1 MRRVLSSSWLIPA
14 LLAVSACS
22 GDKPADAKADKLDER
37 LLGKGNADPV
47 LTSALEEQIMVDPGL
62 NNMSNRNAVKAPDA
76 PMTAPVPP
84 ETTGPSA
91 PASRPDAPTLGQ
103 LAAGQAKSARDKFS
117 GCGLDVD
124 YSMGWAN
131 RLPADLPLYPRARVE
146 EAAGSDMPGCKLR
159 AITFT
164 TPAPQRAVIDF
175 YIGQSKRV
183 GFASSTEAKG
193 RETLVG
199 GTRSDGAAY
208 YIVVTP
214 AEAGGTIVD
223 LVLNN
228 GV

>member
-1 MRRVLSSSWLIPA
+1 MRRVLPSLVLGTV
-14 LLAVSACS
+14 LLALTACG
-22 GDKPADAKADKLDER
+22 GDKPADDKVEKLDER

-47 LTSALEEQIMVDPGL
+47 LTSALEDQIMVDPSL
-62 NNMSNRNAVKAPDA
+62 SSMSNRNAVKAPDA
-76 PMTAPVPP
+76 PMTAPLPP

-91 PASRPDAPTLGQ
+91 ATQRPNAPTLGQ
-103 LAAGQAKSARDKFS
+103 LAAGQAKAARDKFA

-146 EAAGSDMPGCKLR
+146 EAAGSDVPGCKLR

-175 YIGQSKRV
+175 YIGQSKRS

-199 GTRSDGAAY
+199 GTRNDGAAY
-208 YIVVTP
+208 YVVVTP

-228 GV
+228 GA

>member
-1 MRRVLSSSWLIPA
+1 MRRVFSILLLGLALSSCGGT
-14 LLAVSACS
+14 SA
-22 GDKPADAKADKLDER
+22 DPKAEKLDER

-47 LTSALEEQIMVDPGL
+47 LTAALEDQIMVDPSL
-62 NNMSNRNAVKAPDA
+62 ANMANRNAVRTADA
-76 PMTAPVPP
+76 PMTAPLPP

-91 PASRPDAPTLGQ
+91 AAERPDAPTLGQ
-103 LAAGQAKSARDKFS
+103 MAANQARAARDKFA
-117 GCGLDVD
+117 GCALDVA
-124 YSMGWAN
+124 YSQGWAN

-146 EAAGSDMPGCKLR
+146 EAAGTDRPGCKLR
-159 AITFT
+159 AVTFT
-164 TPAPQRAVIDF
+164 TMAPPRAVIDF
-175 YIGQSKRV
+175 YIGQSKRA

-193 RETLVG
+193 KETLVG

-208 YIVVTP
+208 YVVVTP